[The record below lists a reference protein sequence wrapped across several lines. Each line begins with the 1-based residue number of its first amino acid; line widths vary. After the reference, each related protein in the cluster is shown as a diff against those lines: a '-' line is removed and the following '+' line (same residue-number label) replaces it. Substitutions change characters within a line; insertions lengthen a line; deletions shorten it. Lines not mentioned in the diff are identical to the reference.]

1 MTPVFKKRTPEFL
14 GERFMNGDKGPRP
27 GQRYLN
33 RPGKGL
39 FEGCTP
45 RQTDTG
51 QEDGAVCSERILSA
65 AAWRTRL
72 ELSLNELVRKRVGL
86 SASAVHRRRRSG
98 SEMHSASALN
108 LKKALLHK
116 SLFGW
121 TRNG

>member
-1 MTPVFKKRTPEFL
+1 MH
-14 GERFMNGDKGPRP
+14 
-27 GQRYLN
+27 
-33 RPGKGL
+33 
-39 FEGCTP
+39 TP

-51 QEDGAVCSERILSA
+51 QEDGAVCSENILSA

-72 ELSLNELVRKRVGL
+72 ELFLNELVRDRPRGLPGQVFRKRVGL

-108 LKKALLHK
+108 LKKAHVHK